1 MTPHLSDIRLDRAG
15 TWRGFR
21 RMAPISIFV
30 IAFGLA
36 FGVAAAQRGLSGLEI
51 TLMSALV
58 FAGASQFAA
67 LEMWGPELPLAA
79 LIASTFAI
87 NARHLLMGASLYPW
101 LRELPATQRYTTL
114 SVLSDANWAMAAND
128 YQRGQRNAGILL
140 GGGLALWLAWMIG
153 SLLGVAF
160 GSGISD
166 PQRFGLDVIMGCFLL
181 SMVAGGDNDSLLL
194 PWSAAAMSA
203 LLALWW
209 LPPHSHVIVGAL
221 VGGVVGVLNMP
232 RKQCEETAS

>member
-1 MTPHLSDIRLDRAG
+1 MTSSSSDTRLDRAG
-15 TWRGFR
+15 TWRGFK
-21 RMAPISIFV
+21 RMAPISLFV

-36 FGVAAAQRGLSGLEI
+36 FGVAAAQQGLSGLEI
-51 TLMSALV
+51 ALMSALV

-67 LEMWGPELPLAA
+67 LDMWGPELPLVA

-101 LRELPATQRYTTL
+101 LRELPSAQRYATL
-114 SVLSDANWAMAAND
+114 GVLSDANWAMAAND
-128 YQRGQRNAGILL
+128 YQRGQRNVGILL

-160 GSGISD
+160 GNGISN
-166 PQRFGLDVIMGCFLL
+166 PERFGLDVIMGCFLF
-181 SMVAGGDNDSLLL
+181 SMALGGGNDTSMLL
-194 PWSAAAMSA
+194 PWIAAALSA

-209 LPPHSHVIVGAL
+209 LPPHTHVIVGAL
-221 VGGVVGVLNMP
+221 VGGVVGVLQMP
-232 RKQCEETAS
+232 RKEPTS